1 MPSAAIAGPHGAGCA
16 TAASGRVRCR
26 SPAGPRL
33 HRPGAG
39 GLLGLSSAAAPRSSS
54 SHGSLHEH
62 ICVSFLLA
70 AATLALASC
79 GGGGSS
85 GGDTLTVAATAV
97 PHAEIL
103 EVVEPLLAKD
113 GVKLDVRVFND
124 YVQPNDQVVQK
135 QIDVNYF
142 QTEPY
147 LDAYNRDR
155 KSQLVTVVGVHI
167 EPFGAYSRRFK
178 SLADLPSGADV
189 VIPNDPSNNSRALI
203 LLDKAGVIK
212 LKDPSNALS
221 SQRDIVDNPKQ
232 LKFRELDS
240 AMLPRVLDQV
250 DLALINTNY
259 ALDAGLNPTRDAL
272 AIESKDSPYV
282 NFLVAR
288 ADNKDDPRVQKLA
301 KALTSPEVKAF
312 IEQKYKGAVLPAF

>member
-1 MPSAAIAGPHGAGCA
+1 MSTFAF
-16 TAASGRVRCR
+16 R
-26 SPAGPRL
+26 S
-33 HRPGAG
+33 
-39 GLLGLSSAAAPRSSS
+39 
-54 SHGSLHEH
+54 
-62 ICVSFLLA
+62 LLA

-79 GGGGSS
+79 GGSGGNS

-103 EVVEPLLAKD
+103 EVVEPLLAKQ

-178 SLADLPSGADV
+178 TLAELPTGADV

-212 LKDPSNALS
+212 LNDPSNALS
-221 SQRDIVDNPKQ
+221 SQRDIVENPKQ

-288 ADNKDDPRVQKLA
+288 PDNKDDARVQKLA

>member
-1 MPSAAIAGPHGAGCA
+1 MKTS
-16 TAASGRVRCR
+16 
-26 SPAGPRL
+26 L
-33 HRPGAG
+33 FRP
-39 GLLGLSSAAAPRSSS
+39 
-54 SHGSLHEH
+54 
-62 ICVSFLLA
+62 LLA
-70 AATLALASC
+70 AAAVLALAAC
-79 GGGGSS
+79 GKPATDESR
-85 GGDTLTVAATAV
+85 LVVAATAV

-103 EVVEPLLAKD
+103 EVVKPILQKQ
-113 GVKLDVRVFND
+113 GVTLDVRVFND
-124 YVQPNDQVVQK
+124 YVQPNDQLVQK
-135 QIDVNYF
+135 QVDANYF

-155 KSQLVTVVGVHI
+155 KTRLVTVVGVHI
-167 EPFGAYSRRFK
+167 EPFGAYSRRVK
-178 SLADLPSGADV
+178 SLAELPAGADV

-221 SQRDIVDNPKQ
+221 TQRDIVDNPKQ

-259 ALDAGLNPTRDAL
+259 ALDAGLDPTRDAL

-288 ADNKDDPRVQKLA
+288 ADNRDDARVQKLA
-301 KALTSPEVKAF
+301 KALTGPEVKAF
-312 IEQKYKGAVLPAF
+312 IEHKYKGAVLPAF

>member
-1 MPSAAIAGPHGAGCA
+1 MKTS
-16 TAASGRVRCR
+16 
-26 SPAGPRL
+26 L
-33 HRPGAG
+33 FRP
-39 GLLGLSSAAAPRSSS
+39 LLVAAA
-54 SHGSLHEH
+54 
-62 ICVSFLLA
+62 A
-70 AATLALASC
+70 LALSACGKPAADASR
-79 GGGGSS
+79 
-85 GGDTLTVAATAV
+85 LVVAATAV

-103 EVVEPLLAKD
+103 EVVKPILEKE

-124 YVQPNDQVVQK
+124 YVQPNDQLVQK
-135 QIDVNYF
+135 QVDANYF

-155 KSQLVTVVGVHI
+155 KTGLVTVVGVHI
-167 EPFGAYSRRFK
+167 EPFGAYSRRIK
-178 SLADLPSGADV
+178 SLAELPDGADV

-212 LKDPSNALS
+212 LKDPTNALS
-221 SQRDIVDNPKQ
+221 TQRDIVDNPKQ
-232 LKFRELDS
+232 LRFRELDS

-259 ALDAGLNPTRDAL
+259 ALDAGLDPTRDAL

-288 ADNKDDPRVQKLA
+288 LDNRDDARVQKLA
-301 KALTSPEVKAF
+301 RALTGPEVKAF

>member
-1 MPSAAIAGPHGAGCA
+1 M
-16 TAASGRVRCR
+16 
-26 SPAGPRL
+26 
-33 HRPGAG
+33 
-39 GLLGLSSAAAPRSSS
+39 
-54 SHGSLHEH
+54 
-62 ICVSFLLA
+62 
-70 AATLALASC
+70 
-79 GGGGSS
+79 
-85 GGDTLTVAATAV
+85 VAATAV

-103 EVVEPLLAKD
+103 QVVKPLLEKE

-124 YVQPNDQVVQK
+124 YVQPNDQLVQK
-135 QIDVNYF
+135 QVDVNYF

-147 LDAYNRDR
+147 LKAYNLDR
-155 KSQLVTVVGVHI
+155 KTDLVTVTGVHI

-178 SLADLPSGADV
+178 SLAELPNGADV

-203 LLDKAGVIK
+203 LLDTAGVIK

-221 SQRDIVDNPKQ
+221 TQRDITENTKQ

-259 ALDAGLNPTRDAL
+259 ALDAGLNPTKDAL
-272 AIESKDSPYV
+272 AIESSESPYV

-288 ADNKDDPRVQKLA
+288 PDNKDDARVQKLA

>member
-1 MPSAAIAGPHGAGCA
+1 MNNLPFRLLLA
-16 TAASGRVRCR
+16 TAV
-26 SPAGPRL
+26 
-33 HRPGAG
+33 
-39 GLLGLSSAAAPRSSS
+39 
-54 SHGSLHEH
+54 
-62 ICVSFLLA
+62 
-70 AATLALASC
+70 LALAAC
-79 GGGGSS
+79 GTSTS
-85 GGDTLTVAATAV
+85 GADNGRLSVAATAV

-103 EVVEPLLAKD
+103 EVVKPLLAKQ
-113 GVKLDVRVFND
+113 GVTLEVRVFND

-142 QTEPY
+142 QTAPY

-155 KSQLVTVVGVHI
+155 KSDLVAVIGVHI
-167 EPFGAYSRRFK
+167 EPFGAYSRRVK
-178 SLADLPSGADV
+178 SLAELPQGADV

-212 LKDPSNALS
+212 LKDPGNALS
-221 SQRDIVDNPKQ
+221 TQRDIAANPKQ

-288 ADNKDDPRVQKLA
+288 ADDKDDPRVQKLA
-301 KALTSPEVKAF
+301 KALTSPEVKVF
-312 IEQKYKGAVLPAF
+312 IQHKYQGAVLPAF

>member
-1 MPSAAIAGPHGAGCA
+1 MKTS
-16 TAASGRVRCR
+16 
-26 SPAGPRL
+26 L
-33 HRPGAG
+33 FRP
-39 GLLGLSSAAAPRSSS
+39 
-54 SHGSLHEH
+54 
-62 ICVSFLLA
+62 LLA
-70 AATLALASC
+70 AAAVLALAAC
-79 GGGGSS
+79 GKPATDESR
-85 GGDTLTVAATAV
+85 LVVAATAV

-103 EVVEPLLAKD
+103 EVVKPILQKQ
-113 GVKLDVRVFND
+113 GVTLDVRVFND
-124 YVQPNDQVVQK
+124 YVQPNDQLVQK
-135 QIDVNYF
+135 QVDANYF

-155 KSQLVTVVGVHI
+155 KTRLVTVVGVHI
-167 EPFGAYSRRFK
+167 EPFGAYSRRVK
-178 SLADLPSGADV
+178 SLAELPAGADV

-221 SQRDIVDNPKQ
+221 TQRDIVDNPKQ
-232 LKFRELDS
+232 LTFRELDS

-259 ALDAGLNPTRDAL
+259 ALDAGLDPTRDAL

-288 ADNKDDPRVQKLA
+288 ADNRDDARVQKLA
-301 KALTSPEVKAF
+301 KALTGPEVKAF
-312 IEQKYKGAVLPAF
+312 IEHKYKGAVLPAF